1 MIDSTNSTALTGDYV
16 GTAARSAPTAT
27 EHLHLDES
35 AIRQIGA
42 LTVAATAVQLAG
54 SSAHLVLPPEYRHV
68 DLTAL
73 IEKAGPAPTRKHGTV
88 HLGDVGSFIAYVRE
102 QADPLSCYIFA
113 DPDTRTLTAVLN
125 ENSSADA
132 EAAGW
137 RDFRAVCKAEL
148 SREFAGWLRND
159 KTAMEQEAFAIFL
172 EDNIADIV
180 EPSGETMMAVAL
192 TLEAKTE
199 VSFSSARRLDNG
211 QVQLSYSE
219 NIDARAAAGAVE
231 IPREFAIGVRLFKNG
246 DAYKVKARLKY
257 RLASGKVK
265 FWYELDRPENVIED
279 AFDGYIKQ
287 ARESGY
293 TVLLGKA

>member
-1 MIDSTNSTALTGDYV
+1 MNDSTNSTAGAGSSQPV
-16 GTAARSAPTAT
+16 AGATAAA

-35 AIRQIGA
+35 VIRQIGA
-42 LTVAATAVQLAG
+42 LTVAATAVHSLGNAQ
-54 SSAHLVLPPEYRHV
+54 HLVLPPEYKHV

-73 IEKAGPAPTRKHGTV
+73 IERAGPAPHRKQGIV
-88 HLGDVGSFIAYVRE
+88 HLGDVRSFISYVRE
-102 QADPLSCYIFA
+102 QALPLSCYIYA
-113 DPDTRTLTAVLN
+113 DPDARTLTAVLN
-125 ENSSADA
+125 ENSIEDTT
-132 EAAGW
+132 AGW

-148 SREFAGWLRND
+148 SREFDGWMKNN
-159 KTAMEQEAFAIFL
+159 KKVMEQEDFAIFL

-180 EPSGETMMAVAL
+180 EPSGEVMMAVAL

-199 VSFSSARRLDNG
+199 VAFSSAKRLDNG
-211 QVQLSYSE
+211 QVQLAYSE
-219 NIDARAAAGAVE
+219 NIDARAAAGAVD

-246 DAYKVKARLKY
+246 DAYKVRARLKY
-257 RLASGKVK
+257 RLASAKVK

-279 AFDGYIKQ
+279 AFEAYIKQ

>member
-1 MIDSTNSTALTGDYV
+1 MNDSMNSNAGVATP
-16 GTAARSAPTAT
+16 AA

-35 AIRQIGA
+35 VIRQIGA
-42 LTVAATAVQLAG
+42 LTIAATALQSIGNAR
-54 SSAHLVLPPEYRHV
+54 HLVLPPEYKHV
-68 DLTAL
+68 DLTAA
-73 IEKAGPAPTRKHGTV
+73 IERAGAAPHRKQGIV

-102 QADPLSCYIFA
+102 QAEPLSCYIYA

-125 ENSSADA
+125 ENSSDDAD
-132 EAAGW
+132 AAGW
-137 RDFRAVCKAEL
+137 RDFRAVCRAEL
-148 SREFAGWLRND
+148 SREFDAWMKGN
-159 KTAMEQEAFAIFL
+159 KKVMEQEDFAIFL

-180 EPSGETMMAVAL
+180 EPSGEAMMAVAL

-199 VSFSSARRLDNG
+199 VAFSSARRLDNG

-246 DAYKVKARLKY
+246 DAYKVRARLKY
-257 RLASGKVK
+257 RLASAKVK

-279 AFDGYIKQ
+279 AFEAYIKQ